1 MKFSDMMGKGN
12 KTEDADAETAAVAAR
27 LNAPPAP
34 EAPVQFGG
42 TRSETTS
49 PVEVP
54 EAITA
59 PATEP
64 IATEP
69 IVTEP
74 IVTEPIVT
82 EPVVHTIDTQVSMA
96 DVMSE
101 LVPRVGAS
109 VTAAAPA
116 ELDASAWLDDLTIV
130 DDDLLP
136 S

>member
-12 KTEDADAETAAVAAR
+12 KTEDADAETAAVTAR
-27 LNAPPAP
+27 LNAPPVP

-42 TRSETTS
+42 NRSETKT

-54 EAITA
+54 EAVTA
-59 PATEP
+59 PVIEP
-64 IATEP
+64 P
-69 IVTEP
+69 VTEP
-74 IVTEPIVT
+74 VAT
-82 EPVVHTIDTQVSMA
+82 EPVVHTIDNRVSMA

-109 VTAAAPA
+109 LTAAAPA
-116 ELDASAWLDDLTIV
+116 ELDASAWLDGLTIV

>member
-12 KTEDADAETAAVAAR
+12 KTEEADAETAAVAAR
-27 LNAPPAP
+27 FSAPPVP

-42 TRSETTS
+42 NRSETTS
-49 PVEVP
+49 PLEVP
-54 EAITA
+54 ETL
-59 PATEP
+59 ATPVPEP
-64 IATEP
+64 VVAET
-69 IVTEP
+69 VA
-74 IVTEPIVT
+74 T
-82 EPVVHTIDTQVSMA
+82 EPVVHTIDDQVSMA

-116 ELDASAWLDDLTIV
+116 ELDASAWLDGLTIV

>member
-12 KTEDADAETAAVAAR
+12 KTEDADAETAAVTAR
-27 LNAPPAP
+27 LNAPPVP

-42 TRSETTS
+42 NRSETTA

-54 EAITA
+54 EAVTA
-59 PATEP
+59 PVIEP
-64 IATEP
+64 PVIEP
-69 IVTEP
+69 PVI
-74 IVTEPIVT
+74 
-82 EPVVHTIDTQVSMA
+82 EPVVHTIDNQVSMA

-109 VTAAAPA
+109 LSAAAPA
-116 ELDASAWLDDLTIV
+116 ELDASAWLDGLTIV

>member
-12 KTEDADAETAAVAAR
+12 KTEEADAETAAVAAR
-27 LNAPPAP
+27 FNAPPVP

-42 TRSETTS
+42 NRSENTT
-49 PVEVP
+49 PLEVP
-54 EAITA
+54 EAVATPVPEA
-59 PATEP
+59 VVAETVATEP
-64 IATEP
+64 PVA
-69 IVTEP
+69 
-74 IVTEPIVT
+74 
-82 EPVVHTIDTQVSMA
+82 EPVVHTIDDQVSMA

-116 ELDASAWLDDLTIV
+116 ELDASAWLDGLTIV

>member
-12 KTEDADAETAAVAAR
+12 KTEDADAETAAVTAR
-27 LNAPPAP
+27 LNAPPVP

-42 TRSETTS
+42 NRSETKT

-54 EAITA
+54 EAVTA
-59 PATEP
+59 PVIEP
-64 IATEP
+64 P
-69 IVTEP
+69 VTEP
-74 IVTEPIVT
+74 VAT
-82 EPVVHTIDTQVSMA
+82 EPVVHTIDNRVSMA

-109 VTAAAPA
+109 LTAAAPG
-116 ELDASAWLDDLTIV
+116 ELDASAWLDGLTIV

>member
-12 KTEDADAETAAVAAR
+12 KTEDADAETAAVTAR
-27 LNAPPAP
+27 LNAPPVP

-42 TRSETTS
+42 NRSETTA

-54 EAITA
+54 EAVTA
-59 PATEP
+59 PVIEP
-64 IATEP
+64 PVIEP
-69 IVTEP
+69 PVIEP
-74 IVTEPIVT
+74 PVI
-82 EPVVHTIDTQVSMA
+82 EPVVHTIDNQVSMA

-109 VTAAAPA
+109 LSAAAPA
-116 ELDASAWLDDLTIV
+116 ELDASAWLDGLTIV

>member
-27 LNAPPAP
+27 LNAPPVP

-42 TRSETTS
+42 NRSETTS

-54 EAITA
+54 EASTA
-59 PATEP
+59 P
-64 IATEP
+64 
-69 IVTEP
+69 VTEP
-74 IVTEPIVT
+74 VMTEPVMTEPVAI

-116 ELDASAWLDDLTIV
+116 ELDASAWLDGLTIV

>member
-12 KTEDADAETAAVAAR
+12 KTEDADAETAAVTAR
-27 LNAPPAP
+27 LNAPPVP

-42 TRSETTS
+42 NRSETTS
-49 PVEVP
+49 PLEVP
-54 EAITA
+54 ETL
-59 PATEP
+59 ATPVPE
-64 IATEP
+64 AVVAET
-69 IVTEP
+69 VA
-74 IVTEPIVT
+74 T
-82 EPVVHTIDTQVSMA
+82 EPVVHTIDDQVSIA

-116 ELDASAWLDDLTIV
+116 ELDASAWLDGLTIV